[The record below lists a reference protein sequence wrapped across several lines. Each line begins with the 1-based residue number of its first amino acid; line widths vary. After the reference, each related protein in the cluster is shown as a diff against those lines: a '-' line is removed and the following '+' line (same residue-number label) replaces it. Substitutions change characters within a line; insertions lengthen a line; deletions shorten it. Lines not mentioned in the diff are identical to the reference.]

1 MIMRG
6 GTSVND
12 FQKGM
17 FDKINKKANIDPNDV
32 FQVANSVK
40 NADFSDEATVRN
52 LVKQLALLANKPL
65 SKEKEDRLVQA
76 ITSNKM
82 PADLSSLNSMFKK

>member
-1 MIMRG
+1 M
-6 GTSVND
+6 NE

-17 FDKINKKANIDPNDV
+17 FDKIQKKANIDPNEV

-52 LVKQLALLANKPL
+52 LVRRLATLANKPL
-65 SKEKEDRLVQA
+65 SKEKEDQLVRTI
-76 ITSNKM
+76 ITNKM
-82 PADLSSLNSMFKK
+82 PADFNSLFKK